1 MNITN
6 ELKYRFCKNC
16 GIPINLYAE
25 PYFTDR
31 IKLLEKQYG
40 SASKYQKFLAYIEE
54 FKSEQEYYEFYNKVK
69 DNIIAAIKA
78 TAGYQRFNEMDMKEI
93 GEIIKGY
100 SLPSKTIYKPTFSG
114 KHFISI
120 DMKQANFTSLY
131 HYDPTIFDGAT
142 TWEEYIR
149 KFTDDECII
158 ESKYVRQRIF
168 GECNPNR
175 QATYEKFLMC
185 GIIAFLLAEIPEEDI
200 VFFSNDEIVV
210 LDNGYLNCIEKYVQR
225 YSDKTGLK
233 FKVESFKLYDLGNGI
248 GYMKLYD
255 DMSYKLKCVDNDY
268 VHMIIRYMEFG
279 EVINSDLYFYYK
291 HTLAMLEETPKYIRE
306 SKPLQCYHAQIV
318 KRVFIKK
325 LRTFF
330 GMNNSD
336 GTYFYN
342 LTRDKSGFEVGT
354 VTINDFE
361 EVTDEQL
368 DELAVYA
375 LGMEDYSL

>member
-31 IKLLEKQYG
+31 IELLEKQYG
-40 SASKYQKFLAYIEE
+40 SANKYQKFLASIEK

-69 DNIIAAIKA
+69 NDIIAAIKA
-78 TAGYQRFNEMDMKEI
+78 TAGYQRFNEMDMREV

-114 KHFISI
+114 KRFISI

-131 HYDPTIFDGAT
+131 HYDPSIFDGAT

-175 QATYEKFLMC
+175 QTTYEKFLMC
-185 GIIAFLLAEIPEEDI
+185 GIVAFLLAEIPEENI
-200 VFFSNDEIVV
+200 VFFSND
-210 LDNGYLNCIEKYVQR
+210 
-225 YSDKTGLK
+225 
-233 FKVESFKLYDLGNGI
+233 
-248 GYMKLYD
+248 
-255 DMSYKLKCVDNDY
+255 
-268 VHMIIRYMEFG
+268 
-279 EVINSDLYFYYK
+279 
-291 HTLAMLEETPKYIRE
+291 
-306 SKPLQCYHAQIV
+306 
-318 KRVFIKK
+318 
-325 LRTFF
+325 
-330 GMNNSD
+330 
-336 GTYFYN
+336 
-342 LTRDKSGFEVGT
+342 
-354 VTINDFE
+354 
-361 EVTDEQL
+361 
-368 DELAVYA
+368 
-375 LGMEDYSL
+375 